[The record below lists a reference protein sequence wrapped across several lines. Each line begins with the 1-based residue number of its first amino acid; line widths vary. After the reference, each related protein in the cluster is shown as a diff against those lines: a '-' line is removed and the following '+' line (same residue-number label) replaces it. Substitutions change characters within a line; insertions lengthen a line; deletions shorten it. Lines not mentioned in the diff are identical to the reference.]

1 MRLTGRTA
9 FFQNVALKEG
19 GAVSVVGA
27 GMDSNITNAT
37 FHQNVASFGGAL
49 YIKDCPLFSVESNS
63 TIEFTENIALEGGA
77 VNLQSHSGT
86 VEACQ
91 VALIAQKNVFAS

>member
-1 MRLTGRTA
+1 MRLIGRTA
-9 FFQNVALKEG
+9 FLQNVALKQG

-37 FHQNVASFGGAL
+37 FHQNVAAFGGAL
-49 YIKDCPLFSVESNS
+49 YIKDCPLFRVASNS
-63 TIEFTENIALEGGA
+63 TINFTENIALEGGA

-86 VEACQ
+86 VE
-91 VALIAQKNVFAS
+91 VYKV